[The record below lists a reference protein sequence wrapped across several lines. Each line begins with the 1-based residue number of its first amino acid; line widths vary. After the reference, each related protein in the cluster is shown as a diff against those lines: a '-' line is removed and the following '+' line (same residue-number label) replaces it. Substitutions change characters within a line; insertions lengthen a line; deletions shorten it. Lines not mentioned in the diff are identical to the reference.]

1 MVTIDDAMEMKM
13 EFAEEGT
20 SPLLIPVCIINP
32 DLDLVSFIR
41 VIQPASNNRLDHHLG
56 LHGTTGLFLQQLG
69 PHHHALIHLNLG
81 SGQDHLPS
89 RLTFW
94 AHALHLINKP
104 IFFCPSHLPHMHL
117 LIFLT
122 PYTLC
127 LFHLRHINGIWIPGQ
142 LMPCNLSS

>member
-13 EFAEEGT
+13 EFTEEGT

-94 AHALHLINKP
+94 AHALHLISKP
-104 IFFCPSHLPHMHL
+104 NLFLPEPSSSYAPTDISDALHS
-117 LIFLT
+117 
-122 PYTLC
+122 
-127 LFHLRHINGIWIPGQ
+127 
-142 LMPCNLSS
+142 LSISSSTYQWYMDTGATYAM